1 MRRMWEIIVLPLFKE
16 LKPKNIVEIGSEDGI
31 NTEKIL
37 SYCIKNN
44 SYLITIDPHPL
55 FDENKFSNQY
65 GDHFKLIKD
74 LSLNCLQEI
83 NDYDVI
89 LIDGD
94 HNWYTVYNEL
104 KLIEKKFI
112 GKKFPIII
120 LHDVGWPYGRRDL
133 YYNPKTIPKEFLH
146 EYAKKGMLPDTPELL
161 EKGGLNCNLNNAI
174 YENGAKNGVLTAI
187 EDFLHESKN
196 DLSFSTIM
204 AFNGLG
210 IIYPNESSLKS
221 KINNIIEKSDITFL
235 LEKSYLRNMILS
247 MDKISELESSI
258 VLLNKELTQEKIKF
272 IDENNNLMETNKTL
286 NNINSS
292 LVKSR
297 QIVLNQRDDLV
308 DENEKLANRIVDL
321 VNSNNDL
328 LNKYND
334 LVDENEKLAN
344 RNVDLVKSKC
354 VLLDKCDGLSMENE
368 KLLNRNNIL
377 TQTKVILYN
386 ENKKLNGE
394 KVSLLNDYLNLL
406 EQNNMLIK
414 SINSL
419 KASISQYRIENN
431 NQKEYINKLSLEN
444 DNVNDK
450 FSIKRFLFKVRGKLW
465 N

>member
-16 LKPKNIVEIGSEDGI
+16 LKPKNIVEIGSEEGI

-37 SYCIKNN
+37 NYCIENN
-44 SYLITIDPHPL
+44 SYLTTIDPHPL
-55 FDENKFSNQY
+55 FDENKFFNQY

-74 LSLNCLQEI
+74 LSLNCLQEL

-104 KLIEKKFI
+104 KLIEKNFI

-133 YYNPKTIPKEFLH
+133 YYNPKTIPKEYLH
-146 EYAKKGMLPDTPELL
+146 RYAKKGILPNTHELL
-161 EKGGLNCNLNNAI
+161 EKGGLNSNLNNALH
-174 YENGAKNGVLTAI
+174 ENGSKNGVLTAI
-187 EDFLHESKN
+187 EDFLHESEN
-196 DLSFSTIM
+196 NLFFSSIM

-221 KINNIIEKSDITFL
+221 KINNIIEKSDITFI
-235 LEKSYLRNMILS
+235 LEKSYLRNIILHR
-247 MDKISELESSI
+247 DKISELKSSI
-258 VLLNKELTQEKIKF
+258 VLLNKDLTQEKIKF
-272 IDENNNLMETNKTL
+272 IDENNTLRETNKSL

-292 LVKSR
+292 LAQSR
-297 QIVLNQRDDLV
+297 QFILNQRDELV
-308 DENEKLANRIVDL
+308 DENAKLANLHVDL
-321 VNSNNDL
+321 VKSNNDL
-328 LNKYND
+328 LNKYDN
-334 LVDENEKLAN
+334 LVEENEKLAN
-344 RNVDLVKSKC
+344 RNIDLVKSKS
-354 VLLDKCDGLSMENE
+354 VLLDKCDELSVEYE

-377 TQTKVILYN
+377 TQTKVSLYN

-406 EQNNMLIK
+406 EQNNMLII

-431 NQKEYINKLSLEN
+431 NQKEHINKLSLEN
-444 DNVNDK
+444 DKFNDK
-450 FSIKRFLFKVRGKLW
+450 FSIKRFLFKIRDKLR